1 MIKEIKI
8 ILEKEI
14 PTGGL
19 RFTVVEMAP
28 TEGGF
33 SKESPIPNV
42 TISILKDGCQVFR
55 GWSNE
60 NGVYQETG
68 LPLGLYDFNVTLD
81 GYKTKVGVATVE

>member
-8 ILEKEI
+8 ILERQT

-19 RFTVVEMAP
+19 RFTIVEMVP
-28 TEGGF
+28 TTSFPIEK
-33 SKESPIPNV
+33 SIPNAA
-42 TISILKDGCQVFR
+42 ISILKDGNQVSR
-55 GWSNE
+55 GWTNE

-81 GYKTKVGVATVE
+81 GYKTKAGVATVE